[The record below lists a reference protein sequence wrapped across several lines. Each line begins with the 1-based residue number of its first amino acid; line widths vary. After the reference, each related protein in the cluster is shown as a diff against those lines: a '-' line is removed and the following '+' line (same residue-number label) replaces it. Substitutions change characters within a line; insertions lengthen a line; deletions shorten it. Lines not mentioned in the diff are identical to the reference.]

1 MVYYINLKEQ
11 PLPQDKEILTQL
23 IKQYLLSGSSQSAL
37 FANHPY
43 ALNDEDGNEIE
54 FLLSHDVFKNQRQ
67 DGITEFLILN
77 GPKIG
82 SGTKGMAIQSNLA
95 MYLWDEKLVVFPK
108 ENILKVLYQN
118 FSNVE
123 KLIEQES
130 FHYSILSGNSN
141 AELINLQ
148 GSDRLPESLGFFMQ
162 KEEGCVLEKLL
173 EDLDLLQKLTF
184 SDKMELAISFLTE
197 LENLH
202 NKGYAHGDLTFKNI
216 LYNEKNNQLKI
227 IDAGEMTVADER
239 LLAQDILIARDM
251 VSLLFTTDEANQFKA
266 SSYWSDEPT
275 VRRIVNPNPVEAKL
289 NRILNSK
296 YSCISEFKSAIEWN
310 YNEYLSQLNPL
321 LQRNEL
327 SKVEREASNLQAYK
341 DQMDKQQ
348 LLGEI
353 QGCKNPYWAMKGS
366 LLYADQYRLKVFFD
380 YLDIIGS
387 AFKNDKINEKSA
399 RAAYDFL
406 TAQINKL
413 FEDHEKNSQLRF
425 KSFSEDVQQFLNHV
439 NTFLIKH
446 PLASSNSIA
455 SIIRLLKQL
464 DNQASFEPE
473 QSLKT
478 FSSYKEV
485 MIQKLLEPFE
495 TLVDE
500 MTSAPA
506 TVSDFI
512 EKQSDTKRRLQE
524 MKFSANQDKQPIF
537 TPSLMRGPS

>member
-43 ALNDEDGNEIE
+43 TLNDEDGNEIE
-54 FLLSHDVFKNQRQ
+54 FLLSHDIYKNQRE

-77 GPKIG
+77 GSQIG
-82 SGTKGMAIQSNLA
+82 RGTKGVVIQSNHA
-95 MYLWDEKLVVFPK
+95 MYLIDDELVIFPK
-108 ENILKVLYQN
+108 ENVLKVLYQN
-118 FSNVE
+118 FINAE
-123 KLIEQES
+123 ELIKQES
-130 FHYSILSGNSN
+130 VNYSILSGNST
-141 AELINLQ
+141 AELVNLQ
-148 GSDRLPESLGFFMQ
+148 GGNQGFFMQ
-162 KEEGCVLEKLL
+162 KEEGYALEELL
-173 EDLDLLQKLTF
+173 EDIDSLQKLTF

-275 VRRIVNPNPVEAKL
+275 IRQIVNPNLVEAKL

-353 QGCKNPYWAMKGS
+353 QGCKKPYWAMKGS

-380 YLDIIGS
+380 YLDTIGS

-413 FEDHEKNSQLRF
+413 FEDHEKNSQLSF

-439 NTFLIKH
+439 NTFLRKH

-485 MIQKLLEPFE
+485 MIQKLLKPFE
-495 TLVDE
+495 TPVAE
-500 MTSAPA
+500 IASPPA

-524 MKFSANQDKQPIF
+524 MKSSANQDKQPIF

>member
-1 MVYYINLKEQ
+1 MVYYINLTEQ

-23 IKQYLLSGSSQSAL
+23 IKKYLLSGSSQSAL
-37 FANHPY
+37 FAEHCY
-43 ALNDEDGNEIE
+43 TLNDEDGNEIE
-54 FLLSHDVFKNQRQ
+54 FRLSRDIYKNQRH

-82 SGTKGMAIQSNLA
+82 SGTKGVVIQSNHA
-95 MYLWDEKLVVFPK
+95 MYLMYDELVIFPK
-108 ENILKVLYQN
+108 ENVLKVLYRN
-118 FSNVE
+118 FRNTE
-123 KLIEQES
+123 ELIKQES
-130 FHYSILSGNSN
+130 VNYSILSGNSA
-141 AELINLQ
+141 AELVNLQ
-148 GSDRLPESLGFFMQ
+148 GGGQGFFMQ
-162 KEEGCVLEKLL
+162 KEEGCTLEELL
-173 EDLDLLQKLTF
+173 EDIDSLQKLTF
-184 SDKMELAISFLTE
+184 SDKIELAISFLTE

-202 NKGYAHGDLTFKNI
+202 NKGFVHGDLTFKNI
-216 LYNEKNNQLKI
+216 LYNEESKRLKI
-227 IDAGEMTVADER
+227 IDAGEMKAADER
-239 LLAQDILIARDM
+239 FLAQDILIARDM
-251 VSLLFTTDEANQFKA
+251 VSLLFTTNETNQFNA

-275 VRRIVNPNPVEAKL
+275 ARRILYPNLVEAKL
-289 NRILNSK
+289 NTILNSE
-296 YSCISEFKSAIEWN
+296 YTCISALKLAIEMN

-353 QGCKNPYWAMKGS
+353 RESKEVFLNMKES
-366 LLYADQYRLKVFFD
+366 LPRADQYRLKVFFD
-380 YLDIIGS
+380 YLDKICS

-413 FEDHEKNSQLRF
+413 FEDHEKNSQLSF

-446 PLASSNSIA
+446 PPASSNSIA
-455 SIIRLLKQL
+455 SIIQLLKQL

-478 FSSYKEV
+478 FSAYKEV

-495 TLVDE
+495 TLVAE

-524 MKFSANQDKQPIF
+524 MKSSANQDKQPIF

>member
-37 FANHPY
+37 FAKHHY
-43 ALNDEDGNEIE
+43 TLNDENGSEIE
-54 FLLSHDVFKNQRQ
+54 FLLSHDIYKNQRH

-82 SGTKGMAIQSNLA
+82 SGTKGEVRQSNHA
-95 MYLWDEKLVVFPK
+95 MYLMYDELVIFPK
-108 ENILKVLYQN
+108 ENVLKVLYRN
-118 FSNVE
+118 FSNAE
-123 KLIEQES
+123 ELIKQES
-130 FHYSILSGNSN
+130 ANYSILSGNSA
-141 AELINLQ
+141 AELVNLQ
-148 GSDRLPESLGFFMQ
+148 GGSQGFFMQ
-162 KEEGCVLEKLL
+162 KEEGCTLEELL
-173 EDLDLLQKLTF
+173 EDIDSLQKLTF

-202 NKGYAHGDLTFKNI
+202 NKGFVHGDLTFKNI
-216 LYNEKNNQLKI
+216 LYNEESKRLKI
-227 IDAGEMTVADER
+227 IDAGEMKVADER
-239 LLAQDILIARDM
+239 FLAQDILIARDM

-275 VRRIVNPNPVEAKL
+275 IRRIVNPNLVEAKL

-310 YNEYLSQLNPL
+310 YNEYLSQLNSL
-321 LQRNEL
+321 LQRNEI
-327 SKVEREASNLQAYK
+327 SKMEREASNLQAYK
-341 DQMDKQQ
+341 DQMNKQQ

-353 QGCKNPYWAMKGS
+353 RESKEVFLNMKES
-366 LLYADQYRLKVFFD
+366 LPLADQYRLKVFSD
-380 YLDIIGS
+380 YLDNICS
-387 AFKNDKINEKSA
+387 ALNHDKTNEKLA

-406 TAQINKL
+406 TAQINNL
-413 FEDHEKNSQLRF
+413 FEDNEKNSQLSF
-425 KSFSEDVQQFLNHV
+425 KSFSKDVQQFLNHV
-439 NTFLIKH
+439 NTFLIKY
-446 PLASSNSIA
+446 PSSSSNSIA
-455 SIIRLLKQL
+455 SIIQLFKQL
-464 DNQASFEPE
+464 DNQASFEQE

-478 FSSYKEV
+478 FSGYKEI
-485 MIQKLLEPFE
+485 MIQLLLKPFE
-495 TLVDE
+495 TPVAE
-500 MTSAPA
+500 IASPPA

-524 MKFSANQDKQPIF
+524 MKCSANQDKQPIF